1 MGIYVINRD
10 VMIKLLKEYF
20 PKANDLTSEV
30 IPGAIS
36 LGMKVRSCIFI
47 IILSYY
53 YYHCKPRV
61 PEEVGIKKAIFFWAG
76 GGGAK
81 TEVN

>member
-36 LGMKVRSCIFI
+36 LGMKVRSCIFL

-53 YYHCKPRV
+53 YYHCKPR
-61 PEEVGIKKAIFFWAG
+61 GGGNNKGNFLFFCG
-76 GGGAK
+76 GGGGGRC
-81 TEVN
+81 V